1 MYFSWKVDVCW
12 SLDWASQGEIPSQGN
27 CVMFLVKTF
36 HYFTE
41 PLSAQVYKWAM
52 VNPEWTK
59 RLIREVGGAEIKIPL
74 VTSNCANKRPPNGLY
89 LTQLFLIL
97 CQYNYMYNYY
107 KYFSTAQNHVM
118 KYLNIRYW
126 NMMYCSSYV
135 WSVKISLKFWMFEQC
150 C

>member
-1 MYFSWKVDVCW
+1 
-12 SLDWASQGEIPSQGN
+12 
-27 CVMFLVKTF
+27 MFLVKTF

-59 RLIREVGGAEIKIPL
+59 RLIREVGGAEIKITL

-97 CQYNYMYNYY
+97 CQYNYMYILQVLFNCTKSCYEIL
-107 KYFSTAQNHVM
+107 KH
-118 KYLNIRYW
+118 
-126 NMMYCSSYV
+126 
-135 WSVKISLKFWMFEQC
+135 KILEYDVLF
-150 C
+150 